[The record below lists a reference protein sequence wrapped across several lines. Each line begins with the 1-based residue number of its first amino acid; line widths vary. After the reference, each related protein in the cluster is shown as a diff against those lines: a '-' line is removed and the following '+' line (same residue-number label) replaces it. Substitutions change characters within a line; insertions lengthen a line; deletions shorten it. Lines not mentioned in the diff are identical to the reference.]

1 MPNSTPLVS
10 TPPEHAAAAEDASG
24 GGSGTSYDESVGM
37 LCHYSTNAKRAPPR
51 LELKVDVPL
60 LRLIKFMRSAAA
72 GTQAGLSRAEEE
84 DLGEPAKK
92 RMGRRRLG
100 RVAVRLLQLGPHKIV
115 RTDKVDIVAKFLYK
129 KPKKIVCQIRAIR
142 HVHDVFIK
150 INILCSNIEAMEACF
165 DDARFDTLRIQAS
178 INLLLS
184 LPIIHLSLRGYHV
197 KSSSE
202 QYRADPPPP
211 GMHLQWRRIADVK
224 ERTFFLQFEKGTL
237 ERSYGKMLYTDPL
250 LIRLTLP
257 RASNEEDEE
266 EAQATIA
273 QQTHMIRAAVPV
285 PPSVEAVMPS
295 TRMVVSTDTGA
306 NFAAHEH
313 QGYLRFD

>member
-10 TPPEHAAAAEDASG
+10 TPAPEHAAAAEDASG
-24 GGSGTSYDESVGM
+24 GGTSYDEAAGM
-37 LCHYSTNAKRAPPR
+37 LCHYSNNAKRAPPR
-51 LELKVDVPL
+51 LELKVDAPL

-72 GTQAGLSRAEEE
+72 GTQVAVSRAEDEE
-84 DLGEPAKK
+84 LGEPAKK

-100 RVAVRLLQLGPHKIV
+100 KVAVRLLQLGPHNIV
-115 RTDKVDIVAKFLYK
+115 RTDEVEIFAKFLYK

-142 HVHDVFIK
+142 HVRDVFIK
-150 INILCSNIEAMEACF
+150 INILCSNIKTMEACF
-165 DDARFDTLRIQAS
+165 NDARFDTLRIQ
-178 INLLLS
+178 
-184 LPIIHLSLRGYHV
+184 V

-211 GMHLQWRRIADVK
+211 GMHLPWRRIADVTEK
-224 ERTFFLQFEKGTL
+224 TFFLQFEKGTL
-237 ERSYGKMLYTDPL
+237 ERSYGKMLYTHPSLIL
-250 LIRLTLP
+250 LPLP
-257 RASNEEDEE
+257 RASNEGDEQ
-266 EAQATIA
+266 EAQATTA

-285 PPSVEAVMPS
+285 PPSVEAVMTS
-295 TRMVVSTDTGA
+295 TRMIGSTYTGA

>member
-1 MPNSTPLVS
+1 MPNS
-10 TPPEHAAAAEDASG
+10 TPPEHAAAAEDATG
-24 GGSGTSYDESVGM
+24 GGTSYDEAAGM

-51 LELKVDVPL
+51 LELKVDAPL

-72 GTQAGLSRAEEE
+72 GTQVAVCRAEDEE
-84 DLGEPAKK
+84 LGEPAKK

-100 RVAVRLLQLGPHKIV
+100 KVAVRLLQLGPHNIV
-115 RTDKVDIVAKFLYK
+115 RTDEVEIFAKFLYK

-142 HVHDVFIK
+142 HVRDVFIK
-150 INILCSNIEAMEACF
+150 INILCSNIKTMEACF
-165 DDARFDTLRIQAS
+165 NDARFDTLRIQ
-178 INLLLS
+178 
-184 LPIIHLSLRGYHV
+184 V

-211 GMHLQWRRIADVK
+211 GMHLPWRRIADVTEK
-224 ERTFFLQFEKGTL
+224 TFFLQFEKGTL
-237 ERSYGKMLYTDPL
+237 ERSYGKMLYTHPSLIL
-250 LIRLTLP
+250 LPLP
-257 RASNEEDEE
+257 RASNEGDEQ
-266 EAQATIA
+266 EAQATTA

-285 PPSVEAVMPS
+285 PPSVEAVMTS
-295 TRMVVSTDTGA
+295 TRMIGSTYTGA